1 MVDLR
6 LVEYFVTV
14 VDHRSI
20 TKAAKALY
28 ISQPSLSQAIRNLEG
43 QLGVQLFDRSGRQ
56 LTLTAEGES
65 FVGPARQILA
75 DVKRAK
81 ERVHAVRELATGRL
95 EISALSTL
103 AVDPLPDLTSRLHQR
118 HPGILVDV
126 QDPGS
131 SVGVVSQVRRGQAE
145 LGLTE
150 LPVVGD
156 TLQSQ
161 ELWVQEIVIVLPPAL
176 AAELPDPVPL
186 EAVGGIPLVLEFS
199 GSQGRARLDET
210 LDQAIGHVAVEC
222 AHREAIWELVMH
234 GAGATFLPR
243 RIAESELS
251 GVVVRSTKPQ
261 IRRSVGFVF
270 RPGPLSPAAQA
281 FLDVAEVMRA
291 ERANEPGP
299 QTHDLRATTSKRR
312 KPDRKR
318 D

>member
-1 MVDLR
+1 VVDLR

-118 HPGILVDV
+118 YPGILVDV